1 MKFIN
6 TKLILKIQD
15 KHIITATTI
24 IVLQSLKCLESGL
37 ESYFKMTESISISNV
52 TDLCISGVKLHSLME
67 YANKILGGLIVVD
80 YGSCLVGA
88 VAGIYFSFSITNVNE
103 KVGKQI

>member
-1 MKFIN
+1 MQC
-6 TKLILKIQD
+6 L
-15 KHIITATTI
+15 H
-24 IVLQSLKCLESGL
+24 CLESGL
-37 ESYFKMTESISISNV
+37 ESYSKMMEPENLVISDV
-52 TDLCISGVKLHSLME
+52 TDMCTLGMKMHHLME